1 MKTTNMFIIG
11 LAVLFCWS
19 GSLYADYTLHL
30 KNGRY
35 ITVKEYR
42 EEDGTIKIY
51 VPGGEISIAKV
62 QIKSIAR
69 VVGEGEW
76 QGIILP
82 DAKTPPNEAV
92 EKRQEEEKVATP
104 GPLGEGEVEEK
115 KEEPVGIK
123 KKAKTSEELLKERRA
138 KEEKEYQERVREITG
153 RIKVLRDRYSLAT
166 KGRFR
171 PKPSLLD
178 TEEAIRARTANL
190 MSRLREE
197 QINTKEPKPVEWS
210 ATNFKTREQSRKVAR
225 LTFKV
230 FPPPYSAKEKEL
242 SMLRA
247 QMAQLQKERERLLQ
261 EMKRKNFNTGS
272 LFLE

>member
-1 MKTTNMFIIG
+1 MKSTNMFIIG

-82 DAKTPPNEAV
+82 DAEPSPTEAV
-92 EKRQEEEKVATP
+92 ETRQEEEKMATP

-138 KEEKEYQERVREITG
+138 KEEKEYQEKVREITG

-178 TEEAIRARTANL
+178 TEEAIRSRTANL
-190 MSRLREE
+190 RSRLREE
-197 QINTKEPKPVEWS
+197 QINTKVPSSDKWS
-210 ATNFKTREQSRKVAR
+210 ATIFKTRKQSRKVAR
-225 LTFKV
+225 LTLKV
-230 FPPPYSAKEKEL
+230 SPPNRAKEKKL

-247 QMAQLQKERERLLQ
+247 QMTQLHNERERLIE

>member
-1 MKTTNMFIIG
+1 MKSTNMFIIG

-19 GSLYADYTLHL
+19 GSLYADYTLLL
-30 KNGRY
+30 KNGRH

-42 EEDGTIKIY
+42 EEDGKIKVY

-62 QIKSIAR
+62 KIESITR

-92 EKRQEEEKVATP
+92 ETRQEEEKVATP

-138 KEEKEYQERVREITG
+138 KEEKEYQEKVREITG

-178 TEEAIRARTANL
+178 TEEAIRSRTANL
-190 MSRLREE
+190 RSRLREE
-197 QINTKEPKPVEWS
+197 QINTKVPSSDKWS
-210 ATNFKTREQSRKVAR
+210 ATIFKTRKQSRKVAR
-225 LTFKV
+225 LTLKV
-230 FPPPYSAKEKEL
+230 SPPNRAKEKKL

-247 QMAQLQKERERLLQ
+247 QMTQLHNERERLIE

>member
-1 MKTTNMFIIG
+1 MKSTNMFIIG

-82 DAKTPPNEAV
+82 DAEPSPTEAV
-92 EKRQEEEKVATP
+92 ETRQEEEKMATP

-138 KEEKEYQERVREITG
+138 KEEKEYQEKVREITG

-178 TEEAIRARTANL
+178 TEEAIRSRTANL

-197 QINTKEPKPVEWS
+197 QINTKVPSSDKWS
-210 ATNFKTREQSRKVAR
+210 ATIFKTRKQSRKVAR
-225 LTFKV
+225 LTLKV
-230 FPPPYSAKEKEL
+230 SPPNRAKEKKL

-247 QMAQLQKERERLLQ
+247 QMTQLHNERERLIE

>member
-1 MKTTNMFIIG
+1 MKSTNMFIIG

-42 EEDGTIKIY
+42 EEDGKIKIY

-62 QIKSIAR
+62 KIESITR

-76 QGIILP
+76 QGMILP
-82 DAKTPPNEAV
+82 NAEPSSTEAV
-92 EKRQEEEKVATP
+92 ETRQEEEKVATP

-138 KEEKEYQERVREITG
+138 KEEKEYQEKVREITG

-190 MSRLREE
+190 MSRLRDE
-197 QINTKEPKPVEWS
+197 QNNTKESKPVEWS
-210 ATNFKTREQSRKVAR
+210 ATIFKTRKQSRKVAR
-225 LTFKV
+225 LTLKV
-230 FPPPYSAKEKEL
+230 SPPNRAKEKKL

-247 QMAQLQKERERLLQ
+247 QMTQLHNERERLIE